1 MSTLS
6 KTRKR
11 PPTPTVEEAVTP
23 TVVPAVEAV
32 QTVEAVAPV
41 VISNVT
47 PIGPNGTFLGS
58 LTNQSSQFQTFL
70 TSHAN
75 DAYTRPWHRLERGVR
90 LNRLRL
96 FAHEERARCALSDAD
111 QQALFLVLTKALEKK
126 QLNSKTIVTYD
137 TEQQKIL
144 EIKGLVSHKHAD
156 GRTIYQ
162 FLERKAGITSKRKP
176 VDPPATASSASAS
189 ST

>member
-1 MSTLS
+1 
-6 KTRKR
+6 
-11 PPTPTVEEAVTP
+11 
-23 TVVPAVEAV
+23 
-32 QTVEAVAPV
+32 
-41 VISNVT
+41 
-47 PIGPNGTFLGS
+47 
-58 LTNQSSQFQTFL
+58 
-70 TSHAN
+70 
-75 DAYTRPWHRLERGVR
+75 

-96 FAHEERARCALSDAD
+96 FAHEERARCALSDAE

-137 TEQQKIL
+137 TEQKKIL

-162 FLERKAGITSKRKP
+162 FLERKAGVTSKRKP
-176 VDPPATASSASAS
+176 VDPSSPKPS

>member
-1 MSTLS
+1 MSNLS

-11 PPTPTVEEAVTP
+11 SPGPIETIESIETEVVSPVSTGLPTGLPIALPTLDV
-23 TVVPAVEAV
+23 
-32 QTVEAVAPV
+32 
-41 VISNVT
+41 
-47 PIGPNGTFLGS
+47 GPNGTFLGS

-70 TSHAN
+70 SSHAN

-162 FLERKAGITSKRKP
+162 FLERKAAVTSKRKP
-176 VDPPATASSASAS
+176 TEPP

>member
-1 MSTLS
+1 MSSLS

-11 PPTPTVEEAVTP
+11 SSIPNISEPTIENTPSTVS
-23 TVVPAVEAV
+23 TVVPIASVA
-32 QTVEAVAPV
+32 TVVPV
-41 VISNVT
+41 VPVVLDSNTV
-47 PIGPNGTFLGS
+47 NGTFLGS
-58 LTNQSSQFQTFL
+58 LNNQSSQFQTFL

-96 FAHEERARCALSDAD
+96 FAHEERGRCALNDAD

-156 GRTIYQ
+156 GRTMYQ
-162 FLERKAGITSKRKP
+162 FLERKTGVTSKRKATE
-176 VDPPATASSASAS
+176 PP